1 MFAISGC
8 NPFSK
13 YCYRRPQTEARFRT
27 CGCKPYYPQDSIVI
41 IPQVEKNCN
50 LIFAYFRKKTAEAPC
65 KKGIGTMP
73 EKETPLFGNFFVRG
87 LTGFG
92 NGAIISTVVCETTP
106 CQGGRVQQ
114 PSFAETPRRD
124 PLAQLAEHLT
134 FNQGVRSSN
143 LRWVTTFPFGSAV

>member
-73 EKETPLFGNFFVRG
+73 EKETPLFWKFFRPGLDRFRKRCYYINRG
-87 LTGFG
+87 LRDHAMSRGSG
-92 NGAIISTVVCETTP
+92 STTILCGDTP
-106 CQGGRVQQ
+106 
-114 PSFAETPRRD
+114 P
-124 PLAQLAEHLT
+124 
-134 FNQGVRSSN
+134 
-143 LRWVTTFPFGSAV
+143 